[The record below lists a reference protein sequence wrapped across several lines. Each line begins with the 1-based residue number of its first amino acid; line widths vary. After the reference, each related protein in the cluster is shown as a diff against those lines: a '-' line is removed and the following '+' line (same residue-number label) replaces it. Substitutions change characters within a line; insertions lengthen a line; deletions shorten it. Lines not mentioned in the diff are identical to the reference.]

1 MLERATEVTEPH
13 TQLLRVTLEVDN
25 ARVYWQRATNPPA
38 VSAEQEA
45 ERAFVEFWFG
55 TKSMQR
61 LRNLIAAFRARFA
74 VFPGALEALQAWP
87 DMDRQTRVLVCHWH
101 LQLSDPL
108 YRRFTGD
115 YLVERRQGGRG
126 TVSRGPVLR
135 WMGEVDV
142 DERWSAATRAGFAS
156 KLLSAAH
163 AAGLV
168 DSVRDP
174 RGLSLPRVPAAALGY
189 LMYLLRSVQF
199 AGSLHANPYLRSV
212 GLEGGSV
219 DDKLR
224 AVAGLS
230 CRRVGDLSDFTWDY
244 ESLADWVRHTRGS
257 TA

>member
-25 ARVYWQRATNPPA
+25 ARAYWQRATNPPA

-45 ERAFVEFWFG
+45 EQAFVEFWFG

-163 AAGLV
+163 AAG
-168 DSVRDP
+168 P
-174 RGLSLPRVPAAALGY
+174 RRLGPRPARPVPAAGPGRRARLPDVPAAQRPVRGQPARQPLPALG
-189 LMYLLRSVQF
+189 RPRGRQ
-199 AGSLHANPYLRSV
+199 
-212 GLEGGSV
+212 
-219 DDKLR
+219 
-224 AVAGLS
+224 
-230 CRRVGDLSDFTWDY
+230 RRRQAARRRRPV
-244 ESLADWVRHTRGS
+244 VPPRR
-257 TA
+257 